1 MILPTK
7 RMTVETSLL
16 GVGAD
21 VLGSLGRP
29 KTVSRLWDD
38 VKALRE
44 TRSLAAPPNYD
55 WFVLA
60 LDMLYAVGAIELNDG
75 EVRKANP

>member
-21 VLGSLGRP
+21 VLGLLSRP
-29 KTVSRLWDD
+29 KAVSRLWED

-44 TRSLAAPPNYD
+44 THSPASPLNYD

-60 LDMLYAVGAIELNDG
+60 LDMLYALGAIELNEG
-75 EVRKANP
+75 EVRKANL

>member
-7 RMTVETSLL
+7 RMAVETSLL

-21 VLGSLGRP
+21 VLGLLGRP
-29 KTVSRLWDD
+29 KTISRLWDD
-38 VKALRE
+38 VKSLRE
-44 TRSLAAPPNYD
+44 TRSPASTPGYD

-60 LDMLYAVGAIELNDG
+60 LDMLYALGAIEFDDG
-75 EVRKANP
+75 EVRKAKP